1 MSVLTRNEGLLADGE
16 METLLEPRHGHNK
29 AGL

>member
-16 METLLEPRHGHNK
+16 METLLEPSHGHNK
-29 AGL
+29 AGT